1 MAKSIEQGKQLYQTC
16 VACHGASAQGNE
28 AVKAP
33 ALAGQ
38 HAWYTERQITNI
50 QTGIRG
56 SHQQDTLAKQ
66 MQPFVSNLS
75 SEDIASLASLASYLA
90 AQSSAPVVQV
100 LSGDEKNGF
109 RYYQAKCGAC
119 HGNTGQGNKAFH
131 APKLTGLSVSYLQRQ
146 MNNFSTGIR
155 GSHQDDKL
163 GRQMAMMAKMTSGQE
178 LNDILFYLQSQNK

>member
-16 VACHGASAQGNE
+16 VVCHGASAQGNE

-75 SEDIASLASLASYLA
+75 SEDIASLASYLA
-90 AQSSAPVVQV
+90 IQSSAPVVQV
-100 LSGDEKNGF
+100 LNGDEKNGF

-131 APKLTGLSVSYLQRQ
+131 APKLTGLSASYLQRQ
-146 MNNFSTGIR
+146 MNNFNTGIR